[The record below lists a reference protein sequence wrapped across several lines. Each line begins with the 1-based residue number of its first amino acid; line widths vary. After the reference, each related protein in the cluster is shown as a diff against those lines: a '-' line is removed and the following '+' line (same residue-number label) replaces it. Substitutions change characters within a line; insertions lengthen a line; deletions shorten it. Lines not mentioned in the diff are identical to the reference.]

1 MSGTASDTHRG
12 AGRAPRLR
20 VMPPTPASAPDEAVH
35 AFGDDALGDH
45 DAVGLVEELRSGRV
59 SRRELVQAAVE
70 RTRRLDPLVGG
81 LAAERFDAAT
91 TESTEG
97 HAGYFAGVPSFVKDN
112 SDVLGLPTQHGTR
125 AFVAA
130 PAVADGDVARVFGL
144 LGLTVLGKTRLS
156 EYGLSASAEPV
167 GEPPVR
173 SPWHLG
179 HTAGA
184 SSSGSAAFVAGGAVP
199 LAHANDG
206 GGSIRIP
213 AAVNGLVGLKPTRG
227 RVPSDRMNREMPV
240 KIVADGVV
248 SRSVRDTAAFL
259 REAERAYHDP
269 GLPPVGDVTRP
280 GRKRLRVALVTQTL
294 TGAPV
299 SPEVVAATEA
309 AGRLLES
316 LGHHVEPTSLPV
328 PASLAEDFLDYWAFL
343 ALAISA
349 GGRRTWGRGYDRARN
364 DALTRGLAAR
374 GRSRLLRVPPAI
386 VRLQRSHRHTA
397 RLYADHDVMLCP
409 TVAGT
414 TPEIGWLSPA
424 QPYQTVIERLLD
436 WVAFTPVQNVTG
448 DPAVSLPL
456 ATSAAGLPIGVQLSA
471 ARGRD
476 RRLLELAYELEAAQP
491 FARVQD

>member
-1 MSGTASDTHRG
+1 MSS
-12 AGRAPRLR
+12 
-20 VMPPTPASAPDEAVH
+20 TPASAPHDGHRVH
-35 AFGDDALGDH
+35 AFGDDALGEH
-45 DAVGLVEELRSGRV
+45 DAVGLVAELRAGRV
-59 SRRELVQAAVE
+59 SRRELVQAAVD
-70 RTRRLDPLVGG
+70 RTARLDPVVAG
-81 LAAERFDAAT
+81 LAAERFDAAL
-91 TESTEG
+91 TESDDD
-97 HAGYFAGVPSFVKDN
+97 HAGYFAGVPSYVKDN

-125 AFVAA
+125 AFAA
-130 PAVADGDVARVFGL
+130 EPATADGDVARAFGL
-144 LGLTVLGKTRLS
+144 VGLTVLGKTRLS

-173 SPWHLG
+173 SPWHTD

-240 KIVADGVV
+240 LIVADGVV

-280 GRKRLRVALVTQTL
+280 GRKRLRVALVTGSL

-299 SPEVVAATEA
+299 DPEVVAATEA

-316 LGHHVEPTSLPV
+316 LGHHVEPASVPA
-328 PASLAEDFLDYWAFL
+328 PASLADDFLDYWAFL
-343 ALAISA
+343 ALAIST
-349 GGRRTWGRGYDRARN
+349 GGRRTWGRGYDRSRN

-374 GRSRLLRVPPAI
+374 GRSRLWRVPAAI
-386 VRLQRSHRHTA
+386 VRLRRSHRHTA
-397 RLYADHDVMLCP
+397 RLYAGHDVMLCP
-409 TVAGT
+409 TVAAV

-424 QPYQTVIERLLD
+424 QSYETVLERLLA

-456 ATSAAGLPIGVQLSA
+456 ATSATGLPIGVQLSA
-471 ARGRD
+471 PRGRD
-476 RRLLELAYELEAAQP
+476 RRLLEVALELESAQP
-491 FARVQD
+491 FARIQD